1 MIFENSFNNFSRMNA
16 HNLFKKGSCWAKKFK
31 KPFFTKDKVLFFL
44 KYFDHRIHAFRESM
58 VKKG

>member
-1 MIFENSFNNFSRMNA
+1 MNA